1 MNVNVLLRGY
11 ARFLQVGG
19 IALAL
24 LALGVDRRWLDHP
37 VGTPLLLVGVVLLRA
52 APIRLSKYSYLT
64 QTGLA
69 ALAGAVVLGP
79 SPVVLALLVGVLG
92 SDLLFLRKAARVAQI
107 NAGRE
112 VIAFLGAYGLYALV
126 WRATGRPA
134 FEIEILPAAFTLIA
148 TYFVLSRALFYF
160 SMLLRNKLEA
170 QEQLLIL
177 RWEVIAFLVT
187 LVGMVAASGAVHALP
202 PAGWIPVL
210 LLLAVLGLLTRKILE
225 EAIAAEDLNKVHLME
240 LAVSGNVTLQASLE
254 QIERLAYR
262 LLDWGDFRIYRRDGE
277 DATLMYRSE
286 IGRPGRGVPP
296 AEFAAQRREVLATGR
311 TAVIRDVR
319 RDPRFG
325 DMDEGIRC
333 VVLQPLR
340 FGDENLGT
348 MELDHFKANA
358 YHAKD
363 LSALNTVAAQVAT
376 AIHIAELRR
385 PLVGLVELISTQV
398 AALARATES
407 LRRSASTLS
416 ATSRAM
422 GQSVGEQR
430 TFVREGLE
438 DTTTLAGVS
447 AAMAGEGSRASEA
460 SARAAELASSNR
472 VVLNQ
477 ALDRL
482 GRFKEFVGASSVQ
495 VAALGD
501 VSRRITGFIGSIREI
516 ADATNLIALNAAI
529 EAARAGREGR
539 GFAVVAE
546 EIRQLASQSLAA
558 AREAGALVNEVTD
571 KVGAVG
577 RQMHV
582 GEGVAADVEGV
593 SNATASAFDQIVT
606 ATGEAGTHAQRVAGM
621 AASQESAFHRLNERF
636 SRIADGSEKMNT
648 DAAALAQRAD
658 EAAQGQAELERAIGE
673 LGDVA
678 AELQQIARHFDVGG

>member
-1 MNVNVLLRGY
+1 MNVNFLLRGY
-11 ARFLQVGG
+11 ARWLQFGG

-24 LALGVDRRWLDHP
+24 AALALDRRWLDRP
-37 VGTPLLLVGVVLLRA
+37 VGVLLLLVGVVLLRA
-52 APIRLSKYSYLT
+52 TPIRLSKYSYLT

-79 SPVVLALLVGVLG
+79 SPVVLALLVGVLA
-92 SDLLFLRKAARVAQI
+92 SDLLFLRKPARVAQI

-126 WRATGRPA
+126 WVGTGRPA

-148 TYFVLSRALFYF
+148 TYFVLTRALFYF

-177 RWEVIAFLVT
+177 RWEVIAYLVT
-187 LVGMVAASGAVHALP
+187 LVGLVAASGAVHALA

-262 LLDWGDFRIYRRDGE
+262 LLDWGDFRIYRREGD

-296 AEFAAQRREVLATGR
+296 AEFAAQRREVLDTGR

-340 FGDENLGT
+340 FGDETLGT

-460 SARAAELASSNR
+460 SARAAELAAQNR

-546 EIRQLASQSLAA
+546 EIRQLASQSLSA
-558 AREAGALVNEVTD
+558 ARDAGALVNEVTA

-577 RQMHV
+577 KQMHV

-621 AASQESAFHRLNERF
+621 AASQEAAFHRLNERF
-636 SRIADGSEKMNT
+636 SRIADGSEKMN
-648 DAAALAQRAD
+648 AEAVALAQRAD

>member
-1 MNVNVLLRGY
+1 MNINPLLRWY
-11 ARFLQVGG
+11 ARFLQFGG
-19 IALAL
+19 IVLAL
-24 LALGVDRRWLDHP
+24 TVLVLDRRWLDQTL
-37 VGTPLLLVGVVLLRA
+37 GTPLLLAGVVLLRA
-52 APIRLSKYSYLT
+52 TPIRLSKYSYLT

-69 ALAGAVVLGP
+69 ALAGALVLGP
-79 SPVVLALLVGVLG
+79 SPVVLALLLGVMG
-92 SDLLFLRKAARVAQI
+92 SDLLILRKAARVAQI

-112 VIAFLGAYGLYALV
+112 VIAFMGAYGLYSMV
-126 WRATGRPA
+126 WELTGRPGLGL
-134 FEIEILPAAFTLIA
+134 EILPAGFTLMA
-148 TYFVLSRALFYF
+148 TYFVLTRALFYF

-177 RWEVIAFLVT
+177 RWEVIAYLVT
-187 LVGMVAASGAVHALP
+187 LVGLVAVAGAVHALA

-262 LLDWGDFRIYRRDGE
+262 LLDWGDFRIYRREGD
-277 DATLMYRSE
+277 DATLMYRSD

-296 AEFAAQRREVLATGR
+296 AEFAVQRREVLASGR
-311 TAVIRDVR
+311 TEVIRDVR

-325 DMDEGIRC
+325 LLDDGIRC
-333 VVLQPLR
+333 VVIQPLR
-340 FGDENLGT
+340 FGDEMLGT

-385 PLVGLVELISTQV
+385 PLVGLVELISNQV

-407 LRRSASTLS
+407 LRRSAETLTS
-416 ATSRAM
+416 TSRAM
-422 GQSVGEQR
+422 GQSVGDQR
-430 TFVREGLE
+430 EFVRVGLE

-447 AAMAGEGSRASEA
+447 AAMAGEGSRAAEA
-460 SARAAELASSNR
+460 SSRAAELAAQNR
-472 VVLNQ
+472 VVLDQ

-482 GRFKEFVGASSVQ
+482 VRFKEFVAASSIQ
-495 VAALGD
+495 VAGLGD

-558 AREAGALVNEVTD
+558 AREAGALVNEVTA

-577 RQMHV
+577 AQMHV
-582 GEGVAADVEGV
+582 GESVAADVEGV
-593 SNATASAFDQIVT
+593 SNATASAFDQIVS
-606 ATGEAGTHAQRVAGM
+606 ATGEAGDHAQRVAGM
-621 AASQESAFHRLNERF
+621 AASQEEAFQRLNQRF
-636 SRIADGSEKMNT
+636 SRIADGSERMNA

-658 EAAQGQAELERAIGE
+658 EAVRGQAELERAIGE